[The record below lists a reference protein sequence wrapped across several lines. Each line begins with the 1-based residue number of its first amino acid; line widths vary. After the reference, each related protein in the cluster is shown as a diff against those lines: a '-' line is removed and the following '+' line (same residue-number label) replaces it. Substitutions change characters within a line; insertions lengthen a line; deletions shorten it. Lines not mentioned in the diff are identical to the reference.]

1 MTDKS
6 SHSSSS
12 KGSGRSIKQKRADK
26 ADKKAASERTASG
39 DQVSAATKR

>member
-12 KGSGRSIKQKRADK
+12 KASGKSIKEKR
-26 ADKKAASERTASG
+26 ADKKAASERTTAV
-39 DQVSAATKR
+39 DQVSAATRR